1 MINNMVQGFLS
12 KFLMK
17 FSGQSPEKEL
27 LNQMKIILKRNLV
40 SQWCCQMKYPERLC
54 NACSHQWEREVSANS
69 SLLT

>member
-17 FSGQSPEKEL
+17 FLGQSPEKEL